1 MASSIARWATA
12 RPRTA
17 ERHRRGTKARPSKR
31 RRFALRATR
40 RRQSRERFRRKRG
53 WKSSKSFARSSIRTV
68 ERPVSATPWQLASAA
83 LARPAP
89 RRREACFGGASPG
102 SPWRRP
108 ARTASGIALARI
120 PASRCLRI
128 GDSNLFHV
136 SCRQNVE
143 KVRIRAL
150 RGRATEQRTASPR
163 PTDGAPG
170 AHGPQAR
177 APRANAPM
185 AFARRRYG
193 CPRPRS
199 ASDRADGP
207 RAANRRETVAERAR
221 SREARAEGEKGAVR
235 SAHEG
240 CAGEPW
246 GSTMPSRALDAR
258 GGGRA
263 GRRLAKDRIGC
274 GYVRFRREPASSSRC
289 AALQRKRPEGESAQR
304 GCRLSRAARNSRF
317 GRPSSP
323 ARASGRMPGLSCS
336 RARPCSRVARE
347 RAAAR
352 RLDGEL
358 RKHDLEA
365 RPAFGAVR
373 RAQRSALRR
382 NDRLR

>member
-258 GGGRA
+258 GGGSRRATLGEGSHRMRVCSVPARTRLEQSLRGASAKAPGRRIGAARMPAVARGSQQPLRTSVLAGASERPHARSLMLAGATLQPSRA
-263 GRRLAKDRIGC
+263 GARG
-274 GYVRFRREPASSSRC
+274 SST
-289 AALQRKRPEGESAQR
+289 
-304 GCRLSRAARNSRF
+304 
-317 GRPSSP
+317 
-323 ARASGRMPGLSCS
+323 
-336 RARPCSRVARE
+336 
-347 RAAAR
+347 AR
-352 RLDGEL
+352 R
-358 RKHDLEA
+358 
-365 RPAFGAVR
+365 
-373 RAQRSALRR
+373 
-382 NDRLR
+382 